1 MCGILFGLG
10 DVALALPQLLIG
22 HPSHSASKQHMQD
35 LSPPERQRFVPLVAV
50 PWRLTL
56 TTHNEGA
63 AAASM
68 MRRLTTL
75 SLRRETLVC
84 MVASEDCG
92 IDTVAECEVL
102 RQEVDITLHMSLRTD
117 AAMHARP
124 RNTYELHNAFDWT
137 VDSRPLG
144 PAESCM

>member
-1 MCGILFGLG
+1 
-10 DVALALPQLLIG
+10 
-22 HPSHSASKQHMQD
+22 MQD

-84 MVASEDCG
+84 VVASEDCG

-102 RQEVDITLHMSLRTD
+102 RQEVDIT
-117 AAMHARP
+117 AHAI
-124 RNTYELHNAFDWT
+124 AT
-137 VDSRPLG
+137 VKRLTH
-144 PAESCM
+144 AHTQHAHI